1 MAVIEQRYAQALAEL
16 VANGVIPADTLGREL
31 AELTATVRASAA
43 LRTVLASPAVRWE
56 DKVALLDRLA
66 AAAGFSRLTRNF
78 MVVATQ
84 RGRITHLD
92 GIEQEFEQILLRQL
106 GIVRAE
112 VTSARPLSPE
122 ESAGIERHLAE
133 RLGKKLQ
140 TTFLTDPALLGGFI
154 ARVGD
159 QVYDGSIGGRLQRL
173 QHALMSA

>member
-1 MAVIEQRYAQALAEL
+1 MAVIEQRYAQALADL
-16 VANGVIPADTLGREL
+16 VAKGAIPAETLQREL
-31 AELTATVRASAA
+31 GELTAAVDSSAP

-56 DKVALLDRLA
+56 EKIALLDRLA
-66 AAAGFSRLTRNF
+66 TAAGFSRLTRNF

-92 GIEQEFEQILLRQL
+92 GIQKAFEEILLRQL

-112 VTSARPLSPE
+112 VTSARPLGPDQRAS
-122 ESAGIERHLAE
+122 IEQQLAR

-140 TTFLTDPALLGGFI
+140 TTFLTDAELLGGFI

-159 QVYDGSIGGRLQRL
+159 QVYDGSIDGRLRRLRQRL
-173 QHALMSA
+173 TA